1 MRPSEEWRYNSPWN
15 THEGNEPSERV
26 LSFGDCPW
34 NQMVHALFD
43 IAAKFAMDMDF
54 STEQIAGMLRGYES
68 DHQTGMP
75 IEDTAAEL

>member
-1 MRPSEEWRYNSPWN
+1 
-15 THEGNEPSERV
+15 
-26 LSFGDCPW
+26 
-34 NQMVHALFD
+34 MVHALFD